1 MANMTYEELMQKMA
15 EKNLE
20 VRKLTPE
27 QVVEEDVEFFN
38 NIIGNLNE
46 EDGYNCDICKN
57 RGYVCEVATNEQF
70 GYKYNNRKPCKCSK
84 TRETLKRAK
93 RSGLGNIITDYTF
106 DKYIVTDDWQ
116 KNLKEKAQRFCM
128 DADAEWFFVGGQV
141 GSGKTHICTAIAA
154 HYIKAGYETQYML
167 WIEESKKLKA
177 LVTDYHEYQKV
188 IEPYKDAP
196 VLYIDDFLKTR
207 QGELPTNADINL
219 AFEILNHRLMCDG
232 KITIISSEKT
242 LGEML
247 EYDEATMSRIFME
260 CGEYKNIIERDISK
274 NYRLR
279 G

>member
-1 MANMTYEELMQKMA
+1 MGYTYDELMQKLA
-15 EKNLE
+15 EMNIPI
-20 VRKLTPE
+20 RDLTPE
-27 QVVEEDVEFFN
+27 QIVEEQVKDFN
-38 NIIGNLNE
+38 DSIGNLNE
-46 EDGYNCDICKN
+46 IDGFNCDRCHNK
-57 RGYVCEVATNEQF
+57 GFVSEVAHNEQF
-70 GYKYNNRKPCKCSK
+70 GYPYEKRMPCRCYK

-106 DKYIVTDDWQ
+106 DKFIATDSWQ
-116 KNLKEKAQRFCM
+116 MALKEKAQRFCN
-128 DADAEWFFVGGQV
+128 DDEADWFFVGGQV
-141 GSGKTHICTAIAA
+141 GSGKTHLCTAIAA

-177 LVTDYHEYQKV
+177 LVSDYQEYQKA
-188 IEPYKDAP
+188 IAPYKNVP

-207 QGELPTNADINL
+207 QGEMPTQADISL
-219 AFEILNHRLMCDG
+219 AFEIINHRLMEQG

-260 CGEYKNIIERDISK
+260 CGEYKNIIERDIKK
-274 NYRLR
+274 NYRLK

>member
-1 MANMTYEELMQKMA
+1 MLA
-15 EKNLE
+15 EKHLE
-20 VRKLTPE
+20 VRNLTPE
-27 QVVEEDVEFFN
+27 QSVEEQVKDYN
-38 NIIGNLNE
+38 NSIGNLNE
-46 EDGYNCDICKN
+46 SDGYNCDKCHNK
-57 RGYVCEVATNEQF
+57 GYVSEKAQNEQF
-70 GYKYNNRKPCKCSK
+70 GYWYEKRMPCKCAK

-106 DKYIVTDDWQ
+106 DKFIATDNWQ
-116 KNLKEKAQRFCM
+116 KSLKEKAQRFCK
-128 DADAEWFFVGGQV
+128 DDSADWFFVGGQV
-141 GSGKTHICTAIAA
+141 GAGKTHICTAIAG

-177 LVTDYHEYQKV
+177 LVTEYHEYQKA
-188 IEPYKDAP
+188 ISPYKDAP

-207 QGELPTNADINL
+207 QGEMPTQADINL
-219 AFEILNHRLMCDG
+219 AFEIINHRLMSDS

-260 CGEYKNIIERDISK
+260 CGEYKNIIERDRNK

>member
-1 MANMTYEELMQKMA
+1 MSMTYEELMQKLA
-15 EKNLE
+15 EKKLP
-20 VRKLTPE
+20 VRNLTPE
-27 QVVEEDVEFFN
+27 QVVEEQVKDYN
-38 NIIGNLNE
+38 NSIGNLNE
-46 EDGYNCDICKN
+46 SDGYNCDKCHNK
-57 RGYVCEVATNEQF
+57 GFVSEKAQNEQF
-70 GYKYNNRKPCKCSK
+70 GYWYEKRIPCKCFK

-106 DKYIVTDDWQ
+106 EKYIVTDDWQ
-116 KNLKEKAQRFCM
+116 KSLKEKAQRFCK

-177 LVTDYHEYQKV
+177 LVTDYHEYQRV

-260 CGEYKNIIERDISK
+260 CGDYKNIIERDRNK

>member
-1 MANMTYEELMQKMA
+1 MTYEELMQKLA

-20 VRKLTPE
+20 VRNLTPE
-27 QVVEEDVEFFN
+27 QVVEEQVKDFN
-38 NIIGNLNE
+38 NGIGNLNE
-46 EDGYNCDICKN
+46 TDGYNCDKCHNK
-57 RGYVCEVATNEQF
+57 GFVSEKALNEQF
-70 GYKYNNRKPCKCSK
+70 GYWYEKRMPCKCFK

-260 CGEYKNIIERDISK
+260 CGEYKNIIERDINK

>member
-1 MANMTYEELMQKMA
+1 MTYEELMQKLA

-20 VRKLTPE
+20 VRDLTPE
-27 QVVEEDVEFFN
+27 QVVEEQVKDYN
-38 NIIGNLNE
+38 NSIGTLNE
-46 EDGYNCDICKN
+46 SDGYNCDTCHNK
-57 RGYVCEVATNEQF
+57 GYVSEKAQNEQF
-70 GYKYNNRKPCKCSK
+70 GYWYERRIPCKCAK

-106 DKYIVTDDWQ
+106 DKYIVTDNWQ
-116 KNLKEKAQRFCM
+116 KNLKEKAQRFCN
-128 DADAEWFFVGGQV
+128 DNNAEWFFVGGQV

-167 WIEESKKLKA
+167 WVEESKKLKA
-177 LVTDYHEYQKV
+177 LITDYHEYQRV
-188 IEPYKDAP
+188 IEPYKETP

-207 QGELPTNADINL
+207 QGVIPTDADINL
-219 AFEILNHRLMCDG
+219 AFEILNHRLMSDR

-247 EYDEATMSRIFME
+247 EYDEGTMSRIFME
-260 CGEYKNIIERDISK
+260 CGDYKNIIERDRNK

>member
-1 MANMTYEELMQKMA
+1 MTYEELMQKLA
-15 EKNLE
+15 EKNLP
-20 VRKLTPE
+20 VRDLTPE
-27 QVVEEDVEFFN
+27 QVVEEQVKDFN
-38 NIIGNLNE
+38 NSIGNLNE
-46 EDGYNCDICKN
+46 SDGYNCDRCHNK
-57 RGYVCEVATNEQF
+57 GYVSEVAVNEQF
-70 GYKYNNRKPCKCSK
+70 GYTYEKRMPCKCAK
-84 TRETLKRAK
+84 TRETLQRAK

-106 DKYIVTDDWQ
+106 DKYIVTDVWQ

-141 GSGKTHICTAIAA
+141 GSGKTHICTAIAG

-260 CGEYKNIIERDISK
+260 CGEYKNIIERDRSK